1 VSPLSRHRHVLVI
14 FNPAAGPRRRRT
26 LKRVLAELR
35 QLGCAV
41 TLRATEARGDAE
53 AIARAADPNTFDL
66 VAVAGGDGT
75 INEVINGLVD
85 RHMPLALIPLGTANV
100 LANEIGLRGDAR
112 MVARSIAEGV
122 PRQIYLGQANGRR
135 FAMMLGIGID
145 ARIVEGID
153 PRLKRIAGKFAY
165 VVSGVL
171 AVLRYR
177 PVHYRISIDGTP
189 YTGASAIIA
198 NGRFYGG
205 RFVLARGARLDIS
218 SLHVVLLERPGR
230 WNVLRYGLAIALQRI
245 HRLAD
250 VRIVEA
256 RAVTIDG
263 PIGELAQVDGDLD
276 GTLPLAIGLAREPLL
291 LIGG

>member
-1 VSPLSRHRHVLVI
+1 MI
-14 FNPAAGPRRRRT
+14 FNPVAGPRRQRK

-35 QLGCAV
+35 RLGCTV
-41 TLRATEARGDAE
+41 TLRATEGRGDAE
-53 AIARAADPNTFDL
+53 AIARATDAIACDL

-85 RHMPLALIPLGTANV
+85 RQLPLALIPLGTANV
-100 LANEIGLRGDAR
+100 LAHEIGSGGDAR
-112 MVARSIAEGV
+112 MVARAIAEGI
-122 PRQIYLGQANGRR
+122 PRQVYLGEANGRR
-135 FAMMLGIGID
+135 FAMMVGVGID

-177 PVHYRISIDGTP
+177 PVRYRISIDGAHFTS
-189 YTGASAIIA
+189 AAAIIA
-198 NGRFYGG
+198 KGRFYGG
-205 RFVLARGARLDIS
+205 RFVLARGARLDMS

-245 HRLAD
+245 HCLAD
-250 VRIVEA
+250 VRIIEA

-263 PIGELAQVDGDLD
+263 PVGELAQADGDLAS
-276 GTLPLAIGLAREPLL
+276 TLPLAIGLAREPIL

>member
-1 VSPLSRHRHVLVI
+1 MI
-14 FNPAAGPRRRRT
+14 FNPAAGPRRQRK

-35 QLGCAV
+35 QRGCTV

-53 AIARAADPNTFDL
+53 MIARAARSSACDL

-75 INEVINGLVD
+75 INEVINGLD
-85 RHMPLALIPLGTANV
+85 RQLPLALIPLGTANV
-100 LANEIGLRGDAR
+100 LANEIGLRGDAGV
-112 MVARSIAEGV
+112 VARVIAEGI

-135 FAMMLGIGID
+135 FAMMLGVGID

-177 PVHYRISIDGTP
+177 PVRYRISIDGARFTS
-189 YTGASAIIA
+189 ASAIVA
-198 NGRFYGG
+198 KGRFYGG
-205 RFVLARGARLDIS
+205 RFVLARGARLDTA

-230 WNVLRYGLAIALQRI
+230 WNVLRYGLAIALR
-245 HRLAD
+245 RLHCLDD
-250 VRIVEA
+250 VRIIEA
-256 RAVTIDG
+256 QAVTIDG
-263 PIGELAQVDGDLD
+263 PVGELAQADGDLASN
-276 GTLPLAIGLAREPLL
+276 LPLTIGLATEPLL

>member
-1 VSPLSRHRHVLVI
+1 MI
-14 FNPAAGPRRRRT
+14 FNPAAGPRRRRK

-35 QLGCAV
+35 ERGCSV

-53 AIARAADPNTFDL
+53 AIARAAEAGACDV

-75 INEVINGLVD
+75 INEVINGLAD
-85 RHMPLALIPLGTANV
+85 RQLPLALIPLGTANV
-100 LANEIGLRGDAR
+100 LANEIGLRGDPGT
-112 MVARSIAEGV
+112 VARAIAEGV

-153 PRLKRIAGKFAY
+153 PRLKRIVGKFAY

-177 PVHYRISIDGTP
+177 SVRYRISIDGAL
-189 YTGASAIIA
+189 YTSASAIIA
-198 NGRFYGG
+198 KGRFYGG
-205 RFVLARGARLDIS
+205 RFVLARGARLDVS

-230 WNVLRYGLAIALQRI
+230 WNVLRYGVAIALRRI
-245 HRLAD
+245 HRLGD
-250 VRIVEA
+250 VRIIEA
-256 RAVTIDG
+256 RTVAVEG
-263 PIGELAQVDGDLD
+263 PVGEPAQADGDLA
-276 GTLPLAIGLAREPLL
+276 GTLPLAVGLAREPLL